1 VWLDLNLLLVRTS
14 GVPQVGAPL
23 TFTTAPL
30 RSIAALGVQLG
41 WQAATFAARSGLQI
55 SNPTCQV
62 ALVSD
67 SAARACKVEI
77 DRRSARPR
85 RSRALFHAALRAS
98 ARPGHNATM
107 SAAMQYRVLTVQT
120 QGPIGTDF
128 TAASQ
133 QLAELVN
140 KALAEG
146 WEPVGGVEV
155 GHPLGG
161 AQPTLLQALIKR
173 RV

>member
-1 VWLDLNLLLVRTS
+1 M
-14 GVPQVGAPL
+14 P
-23 TFTTAPL
+23 
-30 RSIAALGVQLG
+30 
-41 WQAATFAARSGLQI
+41 
-55 SNPTCQV
+55 
-62 ALVSD
+62 
-67 SAARACKVEI
+67 
-77 DRRSARPR
+77 
-85 RSRALFHAALRAS
+85 
-98 ARPGHNATM
+98 
-107 SAAMQYRVLTVQT
+107 AAMQYRVLTVQT